1 MVRSDFPW
9 NIEETLNIAEIARLI
24 HMVILKDFAAISEK
38 KFYHVIHSHLTSPV
52 KGGGTLLYAPE
63 GRVKIMTHPS
73 NGNMSMTTAIKS
85 RLFRY

>member
-1 MVRSDFPW
+1 MSFGESDFPW

-63 GRVKIMTHPS
+63 GRVKIVTHLYLIIPPHHDHLP
-73 NGNMSMTTAIKS
+73 A
-85 RLFRY
+85 